1 LRSLA
6 VRGNS
11 SRSLPG
17 STRASEASETTVL
30 TTLAAAFPRL
40 GSRGDRMAVGPD
52 LGVEPPIRLGD
63 DRLDRNE
70 RRLASLRWLA
80 GATLAGLCGVTLIG
94 AALYLDLDSQYDFAE
109 APEFAA
115 STQPADSQDAGVNP
129 SKGDRLL
136 RPVDIVSDKQTF
148 KAPTIIKVGDKEVV
162 KARPFTR
169 LETTL
174 TMTPT
179 GFADVV
185 PPFNPLKIVNGG
197 TEVAEAAPDPGPVQD
212 NAEVSFRVEDLSP
225 SDADQT
231 TGELTQAEAEAQVVE
246 TLKAP
251 TEKAASQPLPP
262 QILLMRTTRAGEAL
276 RELSAYAT
284 VGNVA
289 PSTPFASI
297 EVRMIPENVSNV
309 IKASLD
315 DASPN
320 EKLVQMRHGESFED
334 MLKANGASPEAAQAI
349 LAAFGVKRGES
360 PVGEGQ
366 KIILLPEEP
375 AVRGESAGIG
385 RISVYADD
393 QLKATVAMTDDGG
406 YKQVALRTAQAP
418 RKPKPADED
427 NSSGGGMS
435 LYQSLYETALKQGLP
450 RSIIEVMTRVF
461 ANDVDFQRATAA
473 GDSLEAFYS
482 DPDDINPRPEL
493 LRASITVRDQTFKYY
508 RFQTPDD
515 NMVDFYDETGRSMRK
530 FLVRKPIADGE
541 ITSPFGM
548 RYHPI
553 LHYARMHTGVDWG
566 APIGTPIYAAGNGT
580 IIKAAYDGGYG
591 RRVEI
596 QHANGYVTAY
606 NHMSGFGRGVAEG
619 AHILQGQTVGYVGD
633 SGLATGPHLHYE
645 VIINGNFVDPMAIKL
660 PRTREFDGRMLGAF
674 KRERDRIDQLMSEA
688 PSAVAMSI
696 EKSAPTPVSGTPD
709 FQPNSTPSS
718 ASAPGPHPNAERTAP
733 GAKPVA
739 RNSAS
744 DQD

>member
-1 LRSLA
+1 LRFLS

-17 STRASEASETTVL
+17 STRASKASETTVL

-179 GFADVV
+179 GFADAV

-197 TEVAEAAPDPGPVQD
+197 TDVAEAPPDPGPVQD
-212 NAEVSFRVEDLSP
+212 SAEVSFRVEDLSA

-251 TEKAASQPLPP
+251 TEKAASQSLPP

-309 IKASLD
+309 VKASLD

-334 MLKANGASPEAAQAI
+334 MLKDNGASPEAAQAI
-349 LAAFGVKRGES
+349 LAAFGVKHGES

-375 AVRGESAGIG
+375 AVRGEKPGIG

-393 QLKATVAMTDDGG
+393 QLKTTVAITDDGG
-406 YKQVALRTAQAP
+406 YKQVTLRTAQAP
-418 RKPKPADED
+418 RKLKAADED

-435 LYQSLYETALKQGLP
+435 LYQSVYETALKQGLP

-530 FLVRKPIADGE
+530 FLVRKPIAEGE

-548 RYHPI
+548 RFHPI
-553 LHYARMHTGVDWG
+553 LHYARMHTGVDWA

-580 IIKAAYDGGYG
+580 IIKAGWDGGYG

-619 AHILQGQTVGYVGD
+619 VHILQGQTVGYLGD

-660 PRTREFDGRMLGAF
+660 PRTREFDGRMLASF
-674 KRERDRIDQLMSEA
+674 KRERDRIDQIMGEA
-688 PSAVAMSI
+688 PSAVAMST
-696 EKSAPTPVSGTPD
+696 ERAAPTPVSGTPD
-709 FQPNSTPSS
+709 FQPNST
-718 ASAPGPHPNAERTAP
+718 ANSAPAPNPNDARTSP
-733 GAKPVA
+733 GVKPLV

>member
-1 LRSLA
+1 
-6 VRGNS
+6 
-11 SRSLPG
+11 
-17 STRASEASETTVL
+17 
-30 TTLAAAFPRL
+30 
-40 GSRGDRMAVGPD
+40 
-52 LGVEPPIRLGD
+52 LGD

-109 APEFAA
+109 SPEFAA
-115 STQPADSQDAGVNP
+115 PIQSADSQDAGVNP
-129 SKGDRLL
+129 GKGDRLL

-162 KARPFTR
+162 KPRPFTR

-179 GFADVV
+179 GFADAV
-185 PPFNPLKIVNGG
+185 PPFNPLKIANGG
-197 TEVAEAAPDPGPVQD
+197 TDVAEAPPDPGPVQD
-212 NAEVSFRVEDLSP
+212 SAEVSFRVADLSP
-225 SDADQT
+225 GDADQT

-251 TEKAASQPLPP
+251 TEKAASQSLPP

-309 IKASLD
+309 VKASPD

-320 EKLVQMRHGESFED
+320 EKLVQMHHGESFED
-334 MLKANGASPEAAQAI
+334 MLKANGATPEAVQAI
-349 LAAFGVKRGES
+349 LAAFGVKHGES

-375 AVRGESAGIG
+375 AVRGEKPGIG

-393 QLKATVAMTDDGG
+393 QLKATVALTDDGG
-406 YKQVALRTAQAP
+406 YKQVTLRTAQAP
-418 RKPKPADED
+418 RKPKPADEY
-427 NSSGGGMS
+427 NPSSGGMS

-461 ANDVDFQRATAA
+461 ANDVDFQRATAP
-473 GDSLEAFYS
+473 GESLEAFYS
-482 DPDDINPRPEL
+482 NPDDINPRPEL

-530 FLVRKPIADGE
+530 FLVRKPIAEGD

-548 RYHPI
+548 RFHPI
-553 LHYARMHTGVDWG
+553 LHYARMHTGVDWA

-580 IIKAAYDGGYG
+580 IIKAGWDGGYG

-619 AHILQGQTVGYVGD
+619 AHILQGQTVGYLGD

-660 PRTREFDGRMLGAF
+660 PRTREFDGRLLGAF
-674 KRERDRIDQLMSEA
+674 KRERDRIDQLMGEA
-688 PSAVAMSI
+688 PSAVAMSM
-696 EKSAPTPVSGTPD
+696 EKAVPTPVSGTAD
-709 FQPNSTPSS
+709 LQPNSTANAGQVPMPNPNDARTS
-718 ASAPGPHPNAERTAP
+718 PGVRPL
-733 GAKPVA
+733 V